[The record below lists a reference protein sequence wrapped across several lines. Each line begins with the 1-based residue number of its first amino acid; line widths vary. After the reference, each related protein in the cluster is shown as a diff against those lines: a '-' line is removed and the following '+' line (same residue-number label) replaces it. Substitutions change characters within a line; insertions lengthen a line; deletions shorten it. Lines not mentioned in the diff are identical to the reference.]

1 MKHGKE
7 KKDWSFQ
14 YLTSTEN
21 SLVIATEIHES
32 HCFPTK
38 SGLILQNI
46 LSKIATEEANDLK
59 FIPYE
64 LNSIG
69 NKKNMRNV
77 IIQNNEF
84 LYNMAIV
91 SILGVKHEE
100 EDNVFAIFSEA
111 ELISG
116 IGKIRKV
123 GGEK

>member
-1 MKHGKE
+1 
-7 KKDWSFQ
+7 
-14 YLTSTEN
+14 
-21 SLVIATEIHES
+21 
-32 HCFPTK
+32 
-38 SGLILQNI
+38 
-46 LSKIATEEANDLK
+46 
-59 FIPYE
+59 
-64 LNSIG
+64 
-69 NKKNMRNV
+69 MRNV